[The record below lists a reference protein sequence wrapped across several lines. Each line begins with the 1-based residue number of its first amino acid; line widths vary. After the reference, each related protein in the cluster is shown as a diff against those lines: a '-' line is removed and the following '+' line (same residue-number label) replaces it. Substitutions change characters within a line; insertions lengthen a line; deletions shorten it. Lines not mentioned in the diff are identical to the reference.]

1 MPDRADANSDDFVCV
16 ATRDSPIEAHLLM
29 GVLRSAALTPH
40 LADEHMVQNYS
51 LLSPAVGGVR
61 VLVPGSQLAAA
72 RATIADFEAGAF
84 RLEE

>member
-1 MPDRADANSDDFVCV
+1 MPDRADASSDDFVCV

-51 LLSPAVGGVR
+51 LLSPAVGGVGGR
-61 VLVPGSQLAAA
+61 VGGWP
-72 RATIADFEAGAF
+72 RAPPPAPKAQI
-84 RLEE
+84 

>member
-1 MPDRADANSDDFVCV
+1 MPDRADASSDDFVCV

-29 GVLRSAALTPH
+29 GVLTPH

-61 VLVPGSQLAAA
+61 VLVPASQLAAA